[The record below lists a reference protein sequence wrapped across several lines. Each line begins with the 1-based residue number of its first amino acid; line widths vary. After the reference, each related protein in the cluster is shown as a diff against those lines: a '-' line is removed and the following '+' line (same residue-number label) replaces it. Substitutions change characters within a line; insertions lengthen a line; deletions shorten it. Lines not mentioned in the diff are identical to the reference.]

1 MGFSEIGRRGGWRRS
16 RLGSGWSRKKS
27 RRNSREGD
35 GKIGARPKEGEG
47 LMSNRGWD

>member
-1 MGFSEIGRRGGWRRS
+1 MGFYEIG

-27 RRNSREGD
+27 RRNSSRERD